1 MVSFN
6 ICRWLAVDED
16 DGQIIRELTLASA
29 AQHLDKTTY
38 NVRIKTGDVF
48 QAGTDADVHLKI
60 FGEKEMTDKIPLRT
74 SNNTAN
80 KFERDRI
87 DSFTFEFA
95 DLGRVCCVIN
105 SIFGLFPNEFIDRT
119 HPYRT

>member
-1 MVSFN
+1 M
-6 ICRWLAVDED
+6 
-16 DGQIIRELTLASA
+16 ASA

-60 FGEKEMTDKIPLRT
+60 FGKKEMTDTIPLRT

-80 KFERDRI
+80 KFERNRI

-95 DLGRVCCVIN
+95 DLGRVCCVMN
-105 SIFGLFPNEFIDRT
+105 SIVLISLERICRLNISLLDIMERIQELDGFSIG
-119 HPYRT
+119 